1 MNKLT
6 KIGASALAGSL
17 VAFSVNAAEVS
28 VGMGASIT
36 YNNSGADVTGNNFT
50 MGDSIKFTATG
61 ETDGGLNI
69 TSYMEIDGGAEDDHS
84 ITIGGDF
91 GTLIFDG
98 HGASSA
104 MGAIDDKTPNA
115 YEESWDVV
123 SGADAGIINGNGQ
136 DNMFIFNTNEMSG
149 LSASISYVRA
159 SSDTANSGSAIALK
173 YSGVEGLTVGYGM
186 EDDESTAGTTVDES
200 VLYATYAS
208 GPITVGFTMSESDSS
223 AANADKE
230 FEAAGVTY
238 AVNDDFSVGYNVS
251 NLETTQVSTDGD
263 QEATGY
269 SFSYTSGGMTL
280 AGAINKVDNVG
291 NTSGTNRD
299 GAEIGVSFAF

>member
-36 YNNSGADVTGNNFT
+36 YNNTGADVTGNNFT

-104 MGAIDDKTPNA
+104 MGAIDDKSPNA

-159 SSDTANSGSAIALK
+159 SSATANSGSAIALK
-173 YSGVEGLTVGYGM
+173 YTGVEGLTVGYGM

>member
-104 MGAIDDKTPNA
+104 MGAIDDKSPNA

>member
-36 YNNSGADVTGNNFT
+36 YNNTGADVTGNNFT
-50 MGDSIKFTATG
+50 MGDSLNFSASG
-61 ETDGGLNI
+61 ETDGGLMI
-69 TSYMEIDGGAEDDHS
+69 TSKMEIDGGAEDDHS
-84 ITIGGDF
+84 ITIAGDF

-98 HGASSA
+98 HGASTP
-104 MGAIDDKTPNA
+104 MGAIDDKSPNA

-123 SGADAGIINGNGQ
+123 SGADAGIINGNAQ
-136 DNMFIFNTNEMSG
+136 DNMFIFNTNEMNG
-149 LSASISYVRA
+149 VSASVSYVRSSTA
-159 SSDTANSGSAIALK
+159 SANSGTSLALK
-173 YSGVEGLTVGYGM
+173 YTGVEGLTVGYGM

-208 GPITVGFTMSESDSS
+208 GPVTVGFTVSESDSS
-223 AANADKE
+223 AASADKE
-230 FEAAGVTY
+230 FESAGVTY
-238 AVNDDFSVGYNVS
+238 AVNDDFSVGYHVS
-251 NLETTQVSTDGD
+251 NLETTQVTSDGD

-291 NTSGTNRD
+291 NASGTNRD

>member
-104 MGAIDDKTPNA
+104 MGAIDDKSPNA

-159 SSDTANSGSAIALK
+159 SSATANSGSAIALK

>member
-104 MGAIDDKTPNA
+104 MGAIDDKSPNA

-159 SSDTANSGSAIALK
+159 SSATANSGSAIALK
-173 YSGVEGLTVGYGM
+173 YTGVEGLTVGYGM

>member
-69 TSYMEIDGGAEDDHS
+69 TSYMEIDGGVEDDHS

-104 MGAIDDKTPNA
+104 MGAIDDKSPNA

-159 SSDTANSGSAIALK
+159 SSATANSGSAIALK

>member
-159 SSDTANSGSAIALK
+159 SSATANSGSAIALK
-173 YSGVEGLTVGYGM
+173 YTGVEGLTVGYGM

>member
-36 YNNSGADVTGNNFT
+36 YNNTGADVTGNNFT
-50 MGDSIKFTATG
+50 MGDSLNFSASG
-61 ETDGGLNI
+61 ETDGGLMI
-69 TSYMEIDGGAEDDHS
+69 TSKMEIDGGAEDDHS
-84 ITIGGDF
+84 ITIAGDF

-98 HGASSA
+98 HGASTA
-104 MGAIDDKTPNA
+104 MGAIDDKSPNA

-123 SGADAGIINGNGQ
+123 SGADAGIINGNAQ
-136 DNMFIFNTNEMSG
+136 DNMFIFKTNEMNG
-149 LSASISYVRA
+149 VSATISYVRSSTA
-159 SSDTANSGSAIALK
+159 SANSGSSIALA
-173 YSGVEGLTVGYGM
+173 YTGVEGLTVGYGM
-186 EDDESTAGTTVDES
+186 EDDESTAGVTVDES
-200 VLYATYAS
+200 VLYATYAT

-223 AANADKE
+223 AASADKE
-230 FEAAGVTY
+230 FESAGITY

-251 NLETTQVSTDGD
+251 NLETTQNASDGD

>member
-1 MNKLT
+1 M
-6 KIGASALAGSL
+6 
-17 VAFSVNAAEVS
+17 
-28 VGMGASIT
+28 
-36 YNNSGADVTGNNFT
+36 
-50 MGDSIKFTATG
+50 
-61 ETDGGLNI
+61 
-69 TSYMEIDGGAEDDHS
+69 
-84 ITIGGDF
+84 
-91 GTLIFDG
+91 
-98 HGASSA
+98 
-104 MGAIDDKTPNA
+104 DKTTC
-115 YEESWDVV
+115 S
-123 SGADAGIINGNGQ
+123 
-136 DNMFIFNTNEMSG
+136 
-149 LSASISYVRA
+149 
-159 SSDTANSGSAIALK
+159 

>member
-36 YNNSGADVTGNNFT
+36 YNNTGADVTNNNFT
-50 MGDSIKFTATG
+50 MGDSLNFSASG
-61 ETDGGLNI
+61 ETDGGLMI
-69 TSYMEIDGGAEDDHS
+69 TSKMEIDGGAEDDHS
-84 ITIGGDF
+84 ITIAGDF

-98 HGASSA
+98 HGASTA
-104 MGAIDDKTPNA
+104 MGAIDDKSPNA

-123 SGADAGIINGNGQ
+123 SGADTAVIGGVTA
-136 DNMFIFNTNEMSG
+136 DNKFIFNTNEMNG
-149 LSASISYVRA
+149 LSASFSYARGDA
-159 SSDTANSGSAIALK
+159 SNANSNTSMSFT
-173 YSGVEGLTVGYGM
+173 YTGVEGLTAGFGI
-186 EDDESTAGTTVDES
+186 EDDESAATTTVENS
-200 VLYATYAS
+200 VMYATYAS
-208 GPITVGFTMSESDSS
+208 GPITVGFSMSESDTS
-223 AANADKE
+223 AASGDKE
-230 FEAAGVTY
+230 MESAGITY

-251 NLETTQVSTDGD
+251 NIETTQDASDGD

-280 AGAINKVDNVG
+280 AGAINKVDNVA
-291 NTSGTNRD
+291 NASGTNRD

>member
-159 SSDTANSGSAIALK
+159 SSATANSGSAIALK
-173 YSGVEGLTVGYGM
+173 T
-186 EDDESTAGTTVDES
+186 
-200 VLYATYAS
+200 
-208 GPITVGFTMSESDSS
+208 FFSS
-223 AANADKE
+223 
-230 FEAAGVTY
+230 
-238 AVNDDFSVGYNVS
+238 
-251 NLETTQVSTDGD
+251 L
-263 QEATGY
+263 
-269 SFSYTSGGMTL
+269 
-280 AGAINKVDNVG
+280 
-291 NTSGTNRD
+291 
-299 GAEIGVSFAF
+299 